1 MSEAELDEGKR
12 SFQAHCVATR
22 SGLAATN
29 KASRPILR
37 PRPKYLPKRPKS
49 WASPQMAFWIPIFVF
64 KPSSYCDVRHL
75 NCLNGVIFFCRGGCC
90 CCSPV
95 GASAGRHIAQFWG
108 APPSVA
114 GAQPPRPVDSTL
126 LRLQSAFEHGALGMS
141 SCLHLAN
148 CALTPAA
155 VAEDCN
161 NLIKE
166 FVNIITKGKG
176 RGNQRLKSFRS
187 TNVQAYDRPVEI

>member
-1 MSEAELDEGKR
+1 M
-12 SFQAHCVATR
+12 
-22 SGLAATN
+22 
-29 KASRPILR
+29 
-37 PRPKYLPKRPKS
+37 
-49 WASPQMAFWIPIFVF
+49 
-64 KPSSYCDVRHL
+64 
-75 NCLNGVIFFCRGGCC
+75 
-90 CCSPV
+90 

-114 GAQPPRPVDSTL
+114 GAQPPRPVDSIV

-161 NLIKE
+161 NPIKE

>member
-1 MSEAELDEGKR
+1 M
-12 SFQAHCVATR
+12 
-22 SGLAATN
+22 
-29 KASRPILR
+29 
-37 PRPKYLPKRPKS
+37 
-49 WASPQMAFWIPIFVF
+49 
-64 KPSSYCDVRHL
+64 PSSYCDVRHL
-75 NCLNGVIFFCRGGCC
+75 NCLNGVIFSGRGGGC

-161 NLIKE
+161 NPIKE

-176 RGNQRLKSFRS
+176 QRQPKTKIF
-187 TNVQAYDRPVEI
+187 P

>member
-12 SFQAHCVATR
+12 SFQAHRVATR

-29 KASRPILR
+29 KASRPIPR
-37 PRPKYLPKRPKS
+37 PRSPNLPKRPKS

-75 NCLNGVIFFCRGGCC
+75 NCLNGVIFSGRGGGC

-108 APPSVA
+108 APSVA
-114 GAQPPRPVDSTL
+114 GAQPPRPVDSTVL
-126 LRLQSAFEHGALGMS
+126 TAETTKRIWAWGPGHVLMFTLGQLCFDTRRWTLQPG
-141 SCLHLAN
+141 
-148 CALTPAA
+148 
-155 VAEDCN
+155 
-161 NLIKE
+161 
-166 FVNIITKGKG
+166 
-176 RGNQRLKSFRS
+176 
-187 TNVQAYDRPVEI
+187 